1 MLVRFEHK
9 GWLAMAWQDFLAACA
24 LFLILEGIMP
34 FLSPSIAKRAAANV
48 IGMRDPVIRF
58 AGLTSMI
65 AGVGL
70 LYLVR

>member
-1 MLVRFEHK
+1 
-9 GWLAMAWQDFLAACA
+9 MAWQDFLAACA
-24 LFLILEGIMP
+24 LFLVLEGIMP
-34 FLSPSIAKRAAANV
+34 FLSPSTAKRAAVNV

-65 AGVGL
+65 AGLGL

>member
-1 MLVRFEHK
+1 
-9 GWLAMAWQDFLAACA
+9 
-24 LFLILEGIMP
+24 MP
-34 FLSPSIAKRAAANV
+34 FLSPSTAKRAAVNV

-58 AGLTSMI
+58 AVLTSMI